1 MLDNRKV
8 IIDDECCLND
18 NSGSEAIVVSSAGS
32 VDGVAKVF
40 DTGGGYTSGMIFCY
54 VSTKTKSASS
64 LSNHTIEILLQGST
78 TSTFTANVKLARVVK
93 FGNVSG
99 TQNAETTGST
109 SSTQD
114 GTGLYRQPFHNDFAG
129 TIYRYLRA
137 YALFAGTVGETDL
150 RFKMWL
156 SKQ

>member
-8 IIDDECCLND
+8 IIDEECCLND
-18 NSGSEAIVVSSAGS
+18 NSGSEAIVASSAGS

-40 DTGGGYTSGMIFCY
+40 DTGGGYTSGMIFCD
-54 VSTKTKSASS
+54 VSTKTKHTTAV
-64 LSNHTIEILLQGST
+64 SNSTIAIVLQGST
-78 TSTFTANVKLARVVK
+78 TSTFTASFKLAEVVK

-99 TQNAETTGST
+99 TQNADTTGS
-109 SSTQD
+109 SSATQD
-114 GTGLYRQPFHNDFAG
+114 GTGLYRTPFHNDFAG
-129 TIYRYLRA
+129 TILRYLRA
-137 YALFAGTVGETDL
+137 YVICAGTINETDV